1 MKNARLADLA
11 LAALALLCLAGCSP
25 GGPTGWQGYLEGEF
39 VHVAA
44 PLAGRLDRL
53 AVARGGRVAAGDRLF
68 TLEQAAEQAALR
80 EAGERLRSAEARLAD
95 LRQGLRP
102 TEIAALEAR
111 LAQASTAADLSQR
124 ELDRLNPLFRS
135 GAIPAGELDRGRL
148 GHERNRQAV
157 DELTAQLATAR
168 LGGRADL
175 VAAAQAEAAA
185 AAAAR
190 DRAQWAVAQ
199 KTQSS
204 PGAALVFDT
213 LYRDGEFVPAGAPVV
228 SLLPP
233 ENLRVRFF
241 VPEPAYAS
249 LRPGAAVRVTVTGRP
264 EPLEARISYLSPRPE
279 YTPPVLY
286 NRDNRAKLVF
296 LVEASFDPATAR
308 TLNPGL
314 PVDVHP
320 VP

>member
-1 MKNARLADLA
+1 MKNARLTRLVP
-11 LAALALLCLAGCSP
+11 AALALLALAACRP
-25 GGPTGWQGYLEGEF
+25 AGPSGWQGYLEGEF
-39 VHVAA
+39 VHLAA
-44 PLAGRLDRL
+44 PLGGRLERL
-53 AVARGGRVAAGDRLF
+53 AVARGGQVAAGDPLF
-68 TLEQAAEQAALR
+68 TLEQAAVQATLR

-95 LRQGLRP
+95 LRLGLRP

-111 LAQASTAADLSQR
+111 LAQARSAADLSQR
-124 ELDRLNPLFRS
+124 ELDRLNPLFRA
-135 GAIPAGELDRGRL
+135 GAIPEGELDRGRL
-148 GHERNRQAV
+148 GHERNARAV
-157 DELTAQLATAR
+157 EELAAQLATAR

-190 DRAQWAVAQ
+190 DRAQWAVAE
-199 KTQSS
+199 KTQ
-204 PGAALVFDT
+204 AAPRAGLVFDT

-241 VPEPAYAS
+241 VPEPAFAS
-249 LRPGAAVRVTVTGRP
+249 LRPGATVRVTLAGRAQ
-264 EPLEARISYLSPRPE
+264 PLEARITYLSPRPE

-296 LVEASFDPATAR
+296 MVEAAFDPATAR